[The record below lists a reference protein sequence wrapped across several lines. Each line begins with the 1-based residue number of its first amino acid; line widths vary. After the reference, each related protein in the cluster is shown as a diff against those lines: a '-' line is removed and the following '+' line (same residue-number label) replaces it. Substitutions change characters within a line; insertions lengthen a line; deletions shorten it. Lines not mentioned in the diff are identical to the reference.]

1 MKILKIKIVD
11 KSFEQ
16 VASAILE
23 DEGITAQVMK
33 RIFSEVKKK
42 SEWDDSVVESF
53 LASEYGEKLA
63 KEVVTANRV
72 NYNSKAF
79 SRLIKQY
86 DKKFD

>member
-42 SEWDDSVVESF
+42 SEWDNSVVKRF

-72 NYNSKAF
+72 NYNSGAF
-79 SRLIKQY
+79 SSLINQY
-86 DKKFD
+86 EKKLN